1 MFRCVVTATL
11 FTVMMILAACSEAQ
25 PTVETV
31 PSATPTATAIITP
44 NVIVAETPDTPV
56 STPTNVPKDASDSA
70 PTATAI
76 AQPTAIATSIPA
88 PTSTR
93 TPTATPIPEPTA
105 TSTPVPTPTSTP
117 LPALGSRQNPVP
129 MGDTV
134 EITTGDP
141 TNHWEI
147 TVLGTTP
154 DAWAEIQA
162 ENQFNDP
169 PESGHQYYMVRMRA
183 KYLGPDSNSLGFNV
197 SSNAVGDRGVA
208 YDTFDPGC
216 GVIPDELDS
225 FTELF
230 TGGQIEGNEC
240 WQIASQDVDSLL
252 MFVDFGLFNGI
263 RVWFSLDPSQA
274 SKATPVPQLTA
285 TVTPTPTLTPAEL
298 PVLGARRNPVPLGDT
313 VEITTDDPTNA
324 WEITVIGTTPDAWAM
339 IQAENQFND
348 PPESGHQYYMVR
360 MRAKYVGPD
369 SNSLGFNVSFNAVG
383 DRGVAYDTFD
393 PGCGVIPDELDSFT
407 ELFTGG
413 QIEGNECWQI
423 ASQDVDSLLMFVDFG
438 IVNRVRVWFSLK
450 P

>member
-1 MFRCVVTATL
+1 MHRSFSVALLGVL
-11 FTVMMILAACSEAQ
+11 ILLAACAEVQ

-44 NVIVAETPDTPV
+44 TVIVAESVDSPA
-56 STPTNVPKDASDSA
+56 STPTELPMDTPNSA
-70 PTATAI
+70 PIATSTLQPTATAI
-76 AQPTAIATSIPA
+76 PA
-88 PTSTR
+88 PTPTASPTPEPTATATTVP
-93 TPTATPIPEPTA
+93 TPTATPL
-105 TSTPVPTPTSTP
+105 PV
-117 LPALGSRQNPVP
+117 LGSRENPVP

-141 TNHWEI
+141 SNNWEI
-147 TVLGTTP
+147 TVLATTP
-154 DAWAEIQA
+154 NAWEEIQA

-169 PESGHQYYMVRMRA
+169 PESGHQFYMARVRVR
-183 KYLGPDSNSLGFNV
+183 YLGPDSNSLISDV
-197 SSNAVGDRGVA
+197 SFNAVGDRGVA
-208 YDTFDPGC
+208 YDTYDPGC

-230 TGGQIEGNEC
+230 TGGQIEGSEC
-240 WQIASQDVDSLL
+240 WQVASQDVDSLV
-252 MFVDFGLFNGI
+252 MFVDFGLFNRV
-263 RVWFSLDPSQA
+263 RVWFSLEPS
-274 SKATPVPQLTA
+274 ATMATTPAPEPTVTA
-285 TVTPTPTLTPAEL
+285 TPTPTLIPSEL
-298 PVLGARRNPVPLGDT
+298 PALGTRQNPVPMGDT
-313 VEITTDDPTNA
+313 VQITTEDPTNN
-324 WEITVIGTTPDAWAM
+324 WEITVMGATPDAWAR

-360 MRAKYVGPD
+360 VRAKYLGPD
-369 SNSLGFNVSFNAVG
+369 SNNLISDASFSAVG

-438 IVNRVRVWFSLK
+438 IVNRVRVWFSLQASG
-450 P
+450 